1 MSLFR
6 NIGPGAYEDDEG
18 EESRGS
24 SGLGKSLGK
33 LFGILI
39 GLVFALFLIPAA
51 LITAFF
57 HKLLSK
63 ARFRI
68 SVISLFTIAG
78 VLIAYIIWKIT
89 DGGAKFADFF
99 MNLGDA
105 GDTWPTLIAPML
117 AVNLAIGSIA
127 GLIIDI
133 WSARTM
139 AKTPHL
145 TELEGS
151 WMYKFKYRRT
161 PIEAIRLRRRKTSLA
176 THDLNTD
183 KKVPVGIN
191 VEDDELTYRY
201 YNEANKQTLITG
213 GVGSGKALSGGTLIP
228 SPVGFI
234 KARDLEPDDF
244 IFDENGKLTEVLG
257 RYQPYTEDHYDVFFE
272 NGVDVRTCGDHRWT
286 VTIAEG
292 DGNYETVLTTREL
305 LVAVRTTD
313 VSVRA
318 LSGPVEYPESKT
330 RDDFAAIGFA
340 AARFNFSLR
349 DEHLIS
355 STSQRE
361 ALLNGALLATG
372 ARAGKLLE
380 LRSASVES
388 ARRLQSVVRS
398 LGLKATDLK
407 VSKEGVHFA
416 FVDSPALDEVLPESN
431 LEWEIGNIEHY
442 AIESVVSVDDSLEDY
457 YCFEVDSDSHL
468 FLCTE
473 DYIPTH
479 NTVSLL
485 SMILSDI
492 KNGIP
497 VIAIDFKRDPEFAA
511 RLAYWASQY
520 GRDFH
525 HFTSGAPENYNITRN
540 KRGQSYY
547 DALSSA
553 SPAVR
558 ADMVLGMREYN
569 EASAVYKS
577 NMQQLLQVLFSAID
591 EADRSKAPGIDWDS
605 GGINQVASCIEGD
618 NITDLAIACEGK
630 PIQKNIEAI
639 MQASKGKTQ
648 IRHALDQLQGQM
660 RTLTSSQYGRW
671 LKAAPGEDRDIDL
684 FKLTNGD
691 NGSPVVLFSIDSD
704 AEADFSSYLGSL
716 ILADITN
723 VSALRRNRKLK
734 NQVTVYVDEF
744 QAVPPSAVKSLLEK
758 SRASKLAMTL
768 SLQSFEQII
777 NAAPSNGEAALNGIL
792 DTCGNFLI
800 HAGAIEPSAIRLAE
814 LQGKDMFTTYKAS
827 SKNENFL
834 FNLNW
839 FNRRNQLVQTDKEEL
854 WITPPS
860 EFMRLS
866 APSPSNNFKSTAMFI
881 TKATDDERYA
891 GPGALARKIQ
901 VIPNYEVLDTN
912 LEEVVEADLEETN
925 TETSAPPVIA
935 DADLVIEGSTV
946 EDTDTAGQPDE
957 EWSQEDPDDGDGD
970 FKFVNANNSKPEP
983 PKKVSQ
989 EKDIPTYEN
998 SMLDDS
1004 DLFNLDFKP
1013 DSLRKS
1019 SKSVEEKTGPTED
1032 TSSALPDIDWDEDA
1046 EDDDSSGPQGGIS
1059 LPPL

>member
-6 NIGPGAYEDDEG
+6 NIGPGAYEDEENDE
-18 EESRGS
+18 RKGS
-24 SGLGKSLGK
+24 SGLGAGLGK
-33 LFGILI
+33 LFGALI

-51 LITAFF
+51 LVTFIF

-63 ARFRI
+63 ARFRVSI
-68 SVISLFTIAG
+68 ISLFTLAGIA
-78 VLIAYIIWKIT
+78 ISYIIWKIA
-89 DGGAKFADFF
+89 DGGDKLADFF
-99 MNLGDA
+99 MNIGDA

-117 AVNLAIGSIA
+117 AVNLAIGSFA
-127 GLIIDI
+127 GLIVDI

-145 TELEGS
+145 TELEGT

-161 PIEAIRLRRRKTSLA
+161 PIEALRLRRRKKALA
-176 THDLNTD
+176 TEDLNTEE
-183 KKVPVGIN
+183 KVPVGIN
-191 VEDDELTYRY
+191 IEDDELTYRH

-213 GVGSGKALSGGTLIP
+213 GVGSGKALNGETLIP
-228 SPVGFI
+228 SPRGFV
-234 KARDLEPDDF
+234 KARDLQSGDF
-244 IFDENGKLTEVLG
+244 IFDENGRLTEVLG
-257 RYQPYTEDHYDVFFE
+257 RYQPYTEDHYDVHFE
-272 NGVDVRTCGDHRWT
+272 NGIDVRTCGDHRWT
-286 VTIAEG
+286 VAITEN
-292 DGNYETVLTTREL
+292 DGTHELVLTTREL
-305 LVAVRTTD
+305 LVAVRHSD

-318 LSGPVEYPESKT
+318 LSGPVEYPEST
-330 RDDFAAIGFA
+330 TPDDFAAIGFA
-340 AARFNFSLR
+340 AARFNFNLR

-355 STSQRE
+355 SIAQRE
-361 ALLNGALLATG
+361 HLLNGALQATG
-372 ARAGKLLE
+372 ARVEDLLE
-380 LRSASVES
+380 LGSTSFEA
-388 ARRLQSVVRS
+388 ARKLQSVVRS
-398 LGLKATDLK
+398 LGLKATDLRMGQD
-407 VSKEGVHFA
+407 GVRFA
-416 FVDSPALDEVLPESN
+416 FQDSSSLDEVLPEST
-431 LEWEIGNIEHY
+431 LEWEIGDLKHY
-442 AIESVVSVDDSLEDY
+442 AIESVTEIEDAPEDY

-520 GRDFH
+520 DRDFY

-591 EADRSKAPGIDWDS
+591 EADRSKAPNIDWDA

-648 IRHALDQLQGQM
+648 IRHSLDELQGQM

-671 LKAAPGEDRDIDL
+671 LKAAPDSDQDIDL
-684 FKLTNGD
+684 FKLTNGE

-758 SRASKLAMTL
+758 SRASMLAMTL

-814 LQGKDMFTTYKAS
+814 IQGKDMFTTYKAS

-866 APSPSNNFKSTAMFI
+866 APSPSNGFKSTAMFI
-881 TKATDDERYA
+881 TKATDDPRYA

-901 VIPNYEVLDTN
+901 VIPNYEVLDAN

-925 TETSAPPVIA
+925 TEVSAAPVVNSTE
-935 DADLVIEGSTV
+935 DLVIEGTTV
-946 EDTDTAGQPDE
+946 DDTDSAGQPDE
-957 EWSQEDPDDGDGD
+957 EWSQEDPEDGDGD
-970 FKFVNANNSKPEP
+970 FKFVNSQPKAEP

-989 EKDIPTYEN
+989 EKDLPTYES

-1013 DSLRKS
+1013 NSLKKAETR
-1019 SKSVEEKTGPTED
+1019 SKEKPDQVED
-1032 TSSALPDIDWDEDA
+1032 TGSALPDLDWDDT
-1046 EDDDSSGPQGGIS
+1046 EDDDNSGAKGGTS